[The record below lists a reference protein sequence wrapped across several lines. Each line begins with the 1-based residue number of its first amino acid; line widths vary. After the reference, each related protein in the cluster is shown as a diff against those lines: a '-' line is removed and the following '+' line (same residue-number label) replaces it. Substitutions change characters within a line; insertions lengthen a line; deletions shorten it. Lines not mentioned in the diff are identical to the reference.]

1 VDTNIVSIELTK
13 GRSDI
18 VENLL
23 RAADAAGALIGRTKN
38 AAVLVFRSV
47 RPHDTT
53 PYVRGANHHQRTFE
67 LASRDDA
74 LRLTISTESAAPL
87 ADFKFDRDV
96 PHYALPVMPYTA
108 ANVGTRI
115 VEAAFGQDFTWA
127 SIVDN
132 DIAEAARLAQ
142 AKADLASGKLKI
154 PTDEDRQAER
164 DAELVKNSEGREYSQ
179 WDGPHAQ
186 AIIGARTRHAER
198 LAKQQAER
206 DAELQAAEDRKL
218 LARVERGEV
227 PDYLQRVDDAR
238 RRQAERQSAA
248 A

>member
-1 VDTNIVSIELTK
+1 VDTSIVSIELTK

-23 RAADAAGALIGRTKN
+23 RAADALGALIGRTKN

-67 LASRDDA
+67 LASRDGS
-74 LRLTISTESAAPL
+74 LRLTISTESAAL
-87 ADFKFDRDV
+87 DGFKFDRDV
-96 PHYALPVMPYTA
+96 PHYELPVMPYTA
-108 ANVGTRI
+108 ANVGTRV

-142 AKADLASGKLKI
+142 AKVDLASGKRKI
-154 PTDEDRQAER
+154 PTDEDRQVER
-164 DAELVKNSEGREYSQ
+164 DADLVKNFEGREVSQ
-179 WDGPHAQ
+179 WDGPAAQ
-186 AIIGARTRHAER
+186 EVIGARVRHAAR
-198 LAKQQAER
+198 LAKAQAEA
-206 DAELQAAEDRKL
+206 DAIRQAEDDKKL
-218 LARVERGEV
+218 LARVARGEL
-227 PDYLQRVDDAR
+227 PDYIQRVIDAR
-238 RRQAERQSAA
+238 RRQAERQGAA